1 MSNNKMATLIAAG
14 AVATALGLGSLGLAD
29 PALATVPSGPGTAR
43 DTVNLLQAQGYT
55 VIVNKVGAAPLDQ
68 CTPTGLRPGHTYS
81 RTDSGAPGAGK
92 TITTTVTGKTV
103 YLTVTCE

>member
-1 MSNNKMATLIAAG
+1 MSNIKMATLIAAG
-14 AVATALGLGSLGLAD
+14 ALATALGLAG
-29 PALATVPSGPGTAR
+29 PALATVPSGPGTAQH
-43 DTVNLLQAQGYT
+43 TVNLLQAQGYT

>member
-1 MSNNKMATLIAAG
+1 MSNIKMATLIAAG
-14 AVATALGLGSLGLAD
+14 AVAAALGLAG
-29 PALATVPSGPGTAR
+29 PALATVPSGPGTAQ
-43 DTVNLLQAQGYT
+43 DTVNLLQAQGNT

-103 YLTVTCE
+103 YLTVTCQ